1 MKSVQFGITLEV
13 YESLSMYALIFIA
26 ISFIIFMFFGFAF
39 AIFMFYR
46 DYRNY
51 LKAVETENVAVI
63 KV

>member
-1 MKSVQFGITLEV
+1 
-13 YESLSMYALIFIA
+13 MYTLIFIA